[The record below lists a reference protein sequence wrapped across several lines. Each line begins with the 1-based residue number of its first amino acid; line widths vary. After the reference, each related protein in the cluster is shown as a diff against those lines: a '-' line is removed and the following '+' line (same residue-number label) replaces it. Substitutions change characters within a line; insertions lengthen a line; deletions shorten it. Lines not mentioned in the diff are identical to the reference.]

1 MTNQK
6 QIDKIKQNNTILK
19 KLNRVELQFRFFF
32 KNTEQILRNDTP
44 VEEKELWKQNIERTF
59 NNLVKN
65 LRDNILEINNHLNK
79 Q

>member
-6 QIDKIKQNNTILK
+6 QIDQIEQNNTILK